1 MEDKMADEHTFDI
14 TCELDMQEV
23 LNAVT
28 QALKE
33 IGQRFDF
40 KGSKS
45 NIELDKG
52 KHIITLTSDDEF
64 KLKSVLDILQSKLV
78 KRGVALKALDYG
90 KIEQAAGNT
99 VRQLVTLQQGIPQEK
114 SKEIVKIIKETKMK
128 VNVEIQKDQVR
139 VRAKKIDDLQAV
151 MALLKEKDLGIH
163 IQFTNYR

>member
-1 MEDKMADEHTFDI
+1 MADEHTFDI
-14 TCELDMQEV
+14 TCELDMLEV

-28 QALKE
+28 QAMKE
-33 IGQRFDF
+33 ISQRFDF

-52 KHIITLTSDDEF
+52 KHILTLTSDDEF

-99 VRQLVTLQQGIPQEK
+99 VRQVVTLQQGIPQEK